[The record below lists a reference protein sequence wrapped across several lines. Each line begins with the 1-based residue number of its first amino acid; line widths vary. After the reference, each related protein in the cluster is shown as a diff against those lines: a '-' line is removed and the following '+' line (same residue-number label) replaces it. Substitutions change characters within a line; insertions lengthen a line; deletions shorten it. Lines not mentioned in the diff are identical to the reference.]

1 MGDSQEDDERTVEGL
16 ASCSHQKIVSHPL
29 SIEVQLGGCSNIGV
43 RVESEQVDLVDWDIG
58 GRCKLVNYFGR
69 GSWRELFVGSKI
81 NEGLVVE
88 N

>member
-1 MGDSQEDDERTVEGL
+1 MGDSQEDDERAVKSL
-16 ASCSHQKIVSHPL
+16 SSCSHQEIVSHL
-29 SIEVQLGGCSNIGV
+29 LIIEVHLGGCSIISV
-43 RVESEQVDLVDWDIG
+43 RVESKQVDLVYWDIG

-69 GSWRELFVGSKI
+69 GSWRELFVGNKI